1 MFQDIYVNIRK
12 ENKMFTRDSMIKG
25 IAKASAKARKENKM
39 QKVKIKFSVIT
50 PCEKEYKI
58 FNMDLWNARKDDF
71 LAIAK
76 SDDCQEVFSDERW
89 YGLDPI
95 EDSFYED
102 SPNREVHKVE
112 NVVIDGKNQWY

>member
-1 MFQDIYVNIRK
+1 MLQDIYVNTRK
-12 ENKMFTRDSMIKG
+12 EN
-25 IAKASAKARKENKM
+25 NM

-95 EDSFYED
+95 ENSFYED

-112 NVVIDGKNQWY
+112 NVVIDGKNVWY